1 MKILKP
7 TIKYIGLINFKQIYT
22 LLSGQMVFN
31 RSFYYMPTINAL
43 YCNDNTL
50 YKCFF
55 PAHVFVKCV
64 AFHRFR
70 PAGQDFYFWCYDMK
84 QSYHIKTV
92 VYTYSKRIMPMPL
105 NPAITRKTKPLMNLT
120 VPMYMPCALTAP
132 ITLTA
137 VSVADMAPYSAPAA
151 DDFVI
156 CTLSI
161 RYVTWSS

>member
-1 MKILKP
+1 MIINYKCCFQHTFSLNHNVQHSKDYGPQGMLFIFSAMIWNRVIILKRW
-7 TIKYIGLINFKQIYT
+7 F
-22 LLSGQMVFN
+22 
-31 RSFYYMPTINAL
+31 
-43 YCNDNTL
+43 
-50 YKCFF
+50 
-55 PAHVFVKCV
+55 
-64 AFHRFR
+64 
-70 PAGQDFYFWCYDMK
+70 
-84 QSYHIKTV
+84 
-92 VYTYSKRIMPMPL
+92 TYSKRIMPMPL

-161 RYVTWSS
+161 RYVTWSSWDENCINTLKVMREIQDNTWRLLNYMIKMCSLTKMHWFQSKALL